1 MSKKLEYFLKLAK
14 VSESSQTEIIK
25 HESTKPIEI
34 TDSFFELT
42 GNSATI
48 FRDFFQV
55 ASNFNDKI
63 KVICNPDGIK
73 CELRGNI
80 GLIFHI
86 QPQ

>member
-14 VSESSQTEIIK
+14 ESESSQIEIIK

-48 FRDFFQV
+48 FRDFF
-55 ASNFNDKI
+55 SS
-63 KVICNPDGIK
+63 C
-73 CELRGNI
+73 
-80 GLIFHI
+80 
-86 QPQ
+86 